1 MHGLVKFT
9 AASAKREKK
18 ISQTRDLDFSR
29 SPYFPFSVFL
39 YGWEQSSLARFIEI
53 ISPVIESPLSRLG
66 VAVELVQVVVEV
78 ERARAQESGE

>member
-1 MHGLVKFT
+1 MDGGN
-9 AASAKREKK
+9 
-18 ISQTRDLDFSR
+18 SQV
-29 SPYFPFSVFL
+29 YI
-39 YGWEQSSLARFIEI
+39 ARFIEI